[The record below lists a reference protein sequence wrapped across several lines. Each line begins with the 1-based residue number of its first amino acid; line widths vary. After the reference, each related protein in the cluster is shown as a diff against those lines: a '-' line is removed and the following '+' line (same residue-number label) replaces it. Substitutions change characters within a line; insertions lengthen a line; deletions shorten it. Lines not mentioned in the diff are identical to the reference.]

1 MLARLKD
8 LNSHSLNFTEKFLE
22 NCTVEEKIDAPYIC
36 INIKRNKFSFYRS
49 GRKLTSVDIILN
61 SDYSP
66 MMKDWELFRGL
77 NEEWFTAHGGCSIYV
92 FYLPVT
98 KPLGT
103 EYKPDVRYIIDRIVY
118 RDETIEGFDGMESL
132 HMIEKFGIAFKN
144 SLVKRESADFVEI
157 ATDFRSGKLTEE
169 EVVRMISDAGQKNL
183 FAVEEPEGFILRKGK
198 KHIFQCL
205 LSPTD
210 DRHKE
215 VTESARSQ
223 YEFLLLDFL
232 KFWDSIS
239 DIYAHT
245 DCGDYVKTVCSLF
258 NDYCQWQKQNG
269 ESLKNNIEASGL
281 EPPYIGRKPQTDFRH
296 IPNPKTVELCRDDL
310 LMENVLKV
318 LLVNLQKEKRF
329 DDCVLMNSTHAEK
342 WNTIVKTLQNAGLS
356 SQKS

>member
-1 MLARLKD
+1 MLARLKH
-8 LNSHSLNFTEKFLE
+8 LSSHSVSFLERFFE
-22 NCTVEEKIDAPYIC
+22 NCTVDEKIDAPYIC
-36 INIKRNKFSFYRS
+36 INIKRNKFSFLRS
-49 GRKLTSVDIILN
+49 GRQLTGVDIILN

-77 NEEWFTAHGGCSIYV
+77 NEEWFTSHGGCSIYV
-92 FYLPVT
+92 FYLPDS

-118 RDETIEGFDGMESL
+118 RDETIDGFDGMESL
-132 HMIEKFGIAFKN
+132 HMIEKFGIAFK
-144 SLVKRESADFVEI
+144 KRLNKRIGADYTEI
-157 ATDFRSGKLTEE
+157 ATGFRNGTLTEE
-169 EVVRMISDAGQKNL
+169 EVVRMISDCGQDNL
-183 FAVEEPEGFILRKGK
+183 FAVAEPEGYILRKGK
-198 KHIFQCL
+198 KHIYQCL
-205 LSPTD
+205 LSPSD

-215 VTESARSQ
+215 VTDSARSQ

-232 KFWDSIS
+232 KFWDSIG

-258 NDYCQWQKQNG
+258 NDYCQWQTQNG
-269 ESLKNNIEASGL
+269 EPLRNNIEASGL

-296 IPNPKTVELCRDDL
+296 IPNPKTVELCRNDI

-318 LLVNLQKEKRF
+318 LLVNLQNEKRF
-329 DDCVLMNSTHAEK
+329 DDCVLMNSSHTEK

-356 SQKS
+356 AQKS